1 MVRQALKLSWAA
13 PCSLVGLALGI
24 VLLAFGARLRLVR
37 GAIEIALKPS
47 LSECGRLARSLPY
60 RAITF
65 GHVILGVTAAEMVA
79 ARDHEHVHVAQY
91 ERWGV
96 FFFLAYPLASLWQLL
111 RGRDAYWD
119 NPFEVEA
126 RLTPAACPRHR
137 RPRG

>member
-13 PCSLVGLALGI
+13 PCSLVGLAIGI
-24 VLLAFGARLRLVR
+24 ALLAFGAHARIVR
-37 GAIEIALKPS
+37 GAVEIALKPS
-47 LSECGRLARSLPY
+47 AHHCGRYTRAMRY
-60 RAITF
+60 RAITL
-65 GHVILGVTAAEMVA
+65 GHVILGVTADDLQAS
-79 ARDHEHVHVAQY
+79 RDHEHVHVAQY

-126 RLTPAACPRHR
+126 RKLSCRT
-137 RPRG
+137 

>member
-1 MVRQALKLSWAA
+1 MVGQALKLSWAA

-24 VLLAFGARLRLVR
+24 VLLAFGAQLRLVR

-47 LSECGRLARSLPY
+47 ISHCGRLARSLPY

-65 GHVILGVTAAEMVA
+65 GHVILGVTAAELAA
-79 ARDHEHVHVAQY
+79 ARDHEQVHVAQY
-91 ERWGV
+91 ERWGL
-96 FFFLAYPLASLWQLL
+96 FFFVAYPLASVWQVV

-126 RLTPAACPRHR
+126 RRLSCRT
-137 RPRG
+137 